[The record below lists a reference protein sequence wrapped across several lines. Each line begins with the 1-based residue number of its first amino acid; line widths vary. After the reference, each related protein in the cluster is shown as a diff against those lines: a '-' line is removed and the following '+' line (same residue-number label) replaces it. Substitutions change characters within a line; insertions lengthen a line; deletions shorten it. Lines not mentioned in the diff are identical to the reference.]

1 MIGEREIR
9 TRSYL
14 LWETAGRPQ
23 GRDLEFWLRAEA
35 ELEAEARCV
44 ETEYG
49 RTVLFVM
56 PRLPIS
62 APPRRR
68 LATRVALCSRVAPA
82 AASASNAASL

>member
-23 GRDLEFWLRAEA
+23 GRDLDFWLRAEA
-35 ELEAEARCV
+35 ELEAEARSV

-62 APPRRR
+62 SPPRRR
-68 LATRVALCSRVAPA
+68 LATRIPLRSRVAPA
-82 AASASNAASL
+82 VASCAIAASL